1 MQEASAEESKN
12 NSAPPKESENEQM
25 KSVEEEWRQ
34 LKIQNHVLNTE
45 NRSINVDA
53 TLKFQDMPLSFE
65 GDGTLQ
71 FFWTDAHEEQNGAE
85 IFLFGKIW

>member
-1 MQEASAEESKN
+1 MAEITQAKPEQPVQVKSEHRQAPTQYKEDVMMQEASAEESKN

-53 TLKFQDMPLSFE
+53 TLKF
-65 GDGTLQ
+65 
-71 FFWTDAHEEQNGAE
+71 
-85 IFLFGKIW
+85 